1 MWLQYRASYV
11 CKAMTIW
18 CNLYLFIGNIS
29 LTSVDEDLPPGVIK
43 CPGDVIQYNCVI
55 QSSTGNISLTWHVIV
70 PGLTPI
76 SITYD
81 EYSSTN
87 TVDLLDMNVTT
98 ILTSLERNDNNQS
111 IESVIMLVQPECQ
124 PRNATILLK
133 CAFMDLLVMSLPLF
147 QNLGKESC
155 NS

>member
-1 MWLQYRASYV
+1 
-11 CKAMTIW
+11 
-18 CNLYLFIGNIS
+18 
-29 LTSVDEDLPPGVIK
+29 
-43 CPGDVIQYNCVI
+43 
-55 QSSTGNISLTWHVIV
+55 
-70 PGLTPI
+70 
-76 SITYD
+76 
-81 EYSSTN
+81 
-87 TVDLLDMNVTT
+87 MNVTT

-111 IESVIMLVQPECQ
+111 IESVIMLVQPEYQ